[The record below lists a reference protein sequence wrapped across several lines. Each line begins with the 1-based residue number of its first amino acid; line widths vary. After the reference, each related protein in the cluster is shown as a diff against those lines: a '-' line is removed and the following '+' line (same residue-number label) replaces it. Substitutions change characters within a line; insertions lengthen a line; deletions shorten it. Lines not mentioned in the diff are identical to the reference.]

1 MNTMMR
7 TTVYLPMDLV
17 QLAKAHALASR
28 TNVTKL
34 VEEGLRKKLR
44 VRTKKV
50 KTSAWPTYHLGAMA
64 AFGRTDLYEQTLAH
78 RVR

>member
-34 VEEGLRKKLR
+34 VEEGLRQKLR

-50 KTSAWPTYHLGAMA
+50 GASAWPTYHLGTMA
-64 AFGRTDLYEQTLAH
+64 SLARATLYEQTLAH